1 MTEPSFQPAGQ
12 TRGRG
17 PAGLL
22 IWPARIP
29 LNRPP
34 EPARAPAPDTGFGER
49 AAPPARTGAPARA
62 AARPGIT
69 VPDSDPTPLAK
80 PAADTDRPL
89 GRPGAPAIAG
99 AAIAG
104 ALLVVAPLALS
115 ALSRP
120 ETVATV
126 PITAAGAGLR
136 ADGPGSGGARQDGGD
151 SAADAAGAAGG
162 GAAQAQED
170 PGFVPEAMSEDAAGP
185 GAPGGEN
192 SGGSGGSGGSADNGA
207 GGAPVA
213 GAPPADAGGGG
224 DTGGGGGAAGG
235 GGGDDEGA
243 DTGSG
248 GGEGGAGD
256 PGAAAAAAG
265 AGPSGEPSP
274 GDEEG
279 ESGESGAGG
288 PEGGTAAAGD
298 ARSPSPSASAP
309 AAAAFTAVAG
319 PGCPAGSAA
328 AYGAEGA
335 GTDGWATR
343 SGGYADDGC
352 DGSYDAIPVSGTTE
366 HGDGRF
372 AYWTFRPGRAEAD
385 CDLFVFVPDDDSPQ
399 WVAEQEA
406 MYQIFPGAEPS
417 GTAAAV
423 FGVEQASARGGWVR
437 VTGFTS
443 PAEQFTVQ
451 LTNIGENS
459 LADQGLTTHV
469 AASAVRAEC
478 T

>member
-1 MTEPSFQPAGQ
+1 MTEPSFQSAGQ

-22 IWPARIP
+22 TWPRRIP

-34 EPARAPAPDTGFGER
+34 EPARAPAPDTGFAEQAG
-49 AAPPARTGAPARA
+49 PPARTAAPARA
-62 AARPGIT
+62 AGRPGIT
-69 VPDSDPTPLAK
+69 VPDSDPAPLAK
-80 PAADTDRPL
+80 PAADTGRPL

-104 ALLVVAPLALS
+104 ALLVVVPLALS

-151 SAADAAGAAGG
+151 SAADAAGAGAGG
-162 GAAQAQED
+162 GAGQAQED
-170 PGFVPEAMSEDAAGP
+170 PGFVPEAMPEDASGP
-185 GAPGGEN
+185 NAPGGDAPGAAAEN
-192 SGGSGGSGGSADNGA
+192 GP

-213 GAPPADAGGGG
+213 SAPPEDEGEGGDGGAAAGDGGGADAGAT
-224 DTGGGGGAAGG
+224 TGGGGGGDGG
-235 GGGDDEGA
+235 GGGADGPGTAPMAAGA
-243 DTGSG
+243 SP
-248 GGEGGAGD
+248 GGESSPGGEDDGPADGGAES
-256 PGAAAAAAG
+256 GAAAAA
-265 AGPSGEPSP
+265 
-274 GDEEG
+274 GD
-279 ESGESGAGG
+279 
-288 PEGGTAAAGD
+288 
-298 ARSPSPSASAP
+298 RSPSPSASEP
-309 AAAAFTAVAG
+309 ATSFTAIAG

-343 SGGYADDGC
+343 SGGYADEGC

-372 AYWTFRPGRAEAD
+372 AYWTFRPGRADAD
-385 CDLFVFVPDDDSPQ
+385 CDLFVFVPDDESPQ

-406 MYQIFPGAEPS
+406 MYQIFPGAQPS

-459 LADQGLTTHV
+459 LADQGATTHV
-469 AASAVRAEC
+469 AASAVRATC